1 MAKVGT
7 LTIEQKGCNP
17 VYKWLTAQQA
27 LTNETV
33 IEITSDSV
41 NLTYGTKLVGTSYQ
55 VNTIKPISITTPNN
69 AAIEVK
75 AMNIDVKTF
84 LKKQGDLDCP
94 DFMLTIIIG
103 TTTVFNDM
111 TNG

>member
-1 MAKVGT
+1 M
-7 LTIEQKGCNP
+7 
-17 VYKWLTAQQA
+17 
-27 LTNETV
+27 
-33 IEITSDSV
+33 

-55 VNTIKPISITTPNN
+55 VNTIKPTNIVTPNN
-69 AAIEVK
+69 TTIEVK

-103 TTTVFNDM
+103 STTVFDDM